1 MSLNCCHKDAIFI
14 MHSLASSVMRKQ
26 NFQDLQIDQHGKAT
40 LLSNSANRTLYFQTH
55 QFIATSIKRPKSY
68 RQSHLN
74 GPFSHQFVCSPGLIS
89 WLKHIT
95 QWLGNQLSWGFS
107 FVAKTYVL
115 AYPFLVN
122 IYIFFGPN
130 VYEVMISVKNHSQL
144 SDSKSSLMSDFIIR
158 KKHINPNKSPPFLV

>member
-1 MSLNCCHKDAIFI
+1 
-14 MHSLASSVMRKQ
+14 MRKQ

-40 LLSNSANRTLYFQTH
+40 LLSNSANRTLHFQTH

-74 GPFSHQFVCSPGLIS
+74 GPFSHSICM
-89 WLKHIT
+89 
-95 QWLGNQLSWGFS
+95 LSWPNFLIKTHHTMVGYPTFLRFFICSQDICTCLSFFS
-107 FVAKTYVL
+107 KY
-115 AYPFLVN
+115 
-122 IYIFFGPN
+122 IYFFGPN
-130 VYEVMISVKNHSQL
+130 VYEVMISIKNHSQL